1 MDHPKK
7 VDHPGLVT
15 VVTSALNDICGNGG
29 GLCYTYSNIWAQR
42 VLSGYMYMYLD
53 NIFVQIIVQILS
65 ETKKNFN
72 VCICFMLGGVYRY
85 QDECIWC
92 WVKKKE

>member
-15 VVTSALNDICGNGG
+15 IVTNALNDICGNGG

-65 ETKKNFN
+65 ETKKTLTFAFVLCWEGYIGIKMN
-72 VCICFMLGGVYRY
+72 VSGVG
-85 QDECIWC
+85 
-92 WVKKKE
+92 